1 MLQKINESASFLKS
15 KITIQPK
22 IGIVLGSGLG
32 ALVDEVDI
40 MVEIPYK
47 DIPNFPVSTVEGHR
61 GSLIFG
67 KLNGIE
73 VMVMSG
79 RFHYYEGYTMKE
91 VTFPIRVMKAIGVEK
106 LILSNAAGGMNPT
119 FKIGDVMIIK
129 DHINF
134 FFDNPLMGKNYDE
147 LGPRF
152 PSMNEVYSKKLV
164 KLAHKIAEEH
174 GIYVQQGVYLGV
186 SGPCF
191 ETPAEYRAFYILG
204 ADTVGMSTVPEAI
217 AAIHQGMEVFAMSVI
232 TDLGV
237 IGVVEVASHEEVLAA
252 AQKAG
257 PKMVKIVSEM
267 VTKM

>member
-15 KITIQPK
+15 KITIRPK

-67 KLNGIE
+67 KLNGVE

-152 PSMNEVYSKKLV
+152 PSMNEVYSK
-164 KLAHKIAEEH
+164 
-174 GIYVQQGVYLGV
+174 
-186 SGPCF
+186 SW
-191 ETPAEYRAFYILG
+191 
-204 ADTVGMSTVPEAI
+204 
-217 AAIHQGMEVFAMSVI
+217 
-232 TDLGV
+232 
-237 IGVVEVASHEEVLAA
+237 
-252 AQKAG
+252 
-257 PKMVKIVSEM
+257 
-267 VTKM
+267 